1 MMIDLTFARGPVLA
15 SDDGGVAAKK
25 LFFQACDKK
34 RVDPLGSTLYV
45 GVSEV
50 NPLVY

>member
-1 MMIDLTFARGPVLA
+1 MIDLTFARGPVLA
-15 SDDGGVAAKK
+15 SDDRSIAAKR
-25 LFFQACDKK
+25 LFFQACDKE

-50 NPLVY
+50 NSLVY